1 MPLPLFLSTVIRRS
15 LLDKLPDN
23 LTCWIMSDGKP
34 GMENQCLGLAEALGL
49 DPVVKRLTI
58 RQPWRSLPP
67 QLWLTPLSALAPS
80 SDPVTTP
87 WPDLL
92 IATGRQTV
100 AIARHIRAASRGSTF
115 TVQIQNPAVSL
126 NSFDLVV
133 TPKHDQQSG
142 PNVIE
147 TFGALNRVR
156 SSAIEAAADAF
167 ADSVA
172 HLPRPLVAV
181 LLGGDNKVY
190 RMTADASHD
199 LASKLHLLAEAS
211 GGGLLITPSRRTG
224 TENAAIIRQGLEGL
238 PQVWH
243 SDGAPNPYL
252 GWMGLADAFVVTSD
266 SVNMISEPCGTGK
279 PVFVYHLP
287 GGAPKFDRFHK
298 AFADA
303 GMTRP
308 FDGHLA
314 HWTYPPLNDTATV
327 AAQVER
333 SLLIHLKDRG

>member
-1 MPLPLFLSTVIRRS
+1 LAQLPE
-15 LLDKLPDN
+15 N
-23 LTCWIMSDGKP
+23 LTCWVMSDGKP

-49 DPVVKRLTI
+49 SPEVKRLAI

-67 QLWLTPLSALAPS
+67 QFWYAPLSALAAE
-80 SDPVTTP
+80 SDAVGPP

-100 AIARHIRAASRGSTF
+100 AIARHIRKVSGGQTF
-115 TVQIQNPAVSL
+115 TVQIQNPAVGHDA
-126 NSFDLVV
+126 FDLVV
-133 TPKHDQQSG
+133 TPKHDRQSG

-156 SSAIEAAADAF
+156 PEAIEAAAAEF
-167 ADSVA
+167 ADGVA

-190 RMTADASHD
+190 RLTEQSARD
-199 LASKLHLLAEAS
+199 LAAKLRHMAEES
-211 GGGLLITPSRRTG
+211 GAGLMITPSRRTG
-224 TENAAIIRQGLEGL
+224 VANAAIIRDALEGL

-243 SDGAPNPYL
+243 RDGEPNPYL

-279 PVFVYHLP
+279 PVFVHHLP
-287 GGAPKFDRFHK
+287 GGAAKFDRFHQ
-298 AFADA
+298 AFAAAD
-303 GMTRP
+303 MTRP
-308 FDGHLA
+308 FEGHLA
-314 HWTYPPLNDTATV
+314 HWTYPPLNDNATV
-327 AAQVER
+327 AEQVRR
-333 SLLIHLKDRG
+333 SLLIHVKDRK

>member
-1 MPLPLFLSTVIRRS
+1 MNE
-15 LLDKLPDN
+15 LPDN
-23 LTCWIMSDGKP
+23 LTCWVMSDGKP
-34 GMENQCLGLAEALGL
+34 GMENQCLGLAEALEL
-49 DPVVKRLTI
+49 EPVVKRLAI

-67 QLWLTPLSALAPS
+67 QFWVSPLSALSPA
-80 SDPVTTP
+80 SDAVAAP

-100 AIARHIRAASRGSTF
+100 AVARQIRRNSGGNTF
-115 TVQIQNPAVSL
+115 AVQIQNPAVGHEA
-126 NSFDLVV
+126 FDIVV
-133 TPKHDQQSG
+133 TPKHDRQHG

-156 SSAIEAAADAF
+156 PEAIDIAADGF

-190 RMTADASHD
+190 RMTEDSARD
-199 LASKLHLLAEAS
+199 LADKLRQMAETS
-211 GGGLLITPSRRTG
+211 GAGLLVTPSRRTG
-224 TENAAIIRQGLEGL
+224 EKNASIIRDALAGL
-238 PQVWH
+238 PQIWH
-243 SDGAPNPYL
+243 RDGEPNPYL

-279 PVFVYHLP
+279 PVFIHHLP

-333 SLLIHLKDRG
+333 SLLIHLKDRGR

>member
-1 MPLPLFLSTVIRRS
+1 MN
-15 LLDKLPDN
+15 DLPDN
-23 LTCWIMSDGKP
+23 LTCWVMSDGKP

-49 DPVVKRLTI
+49 DPAVKRLSI

-67 QLWLTPLSALAPS
+67 QFWFSPLSALAAD
-80 SDPVTTP
+80 SDIVSPP

-100 AIARHIRAASRGSTF
+100 AIARHIKRASRGRTF
-115 TVQIQNPAVSL
+115 TVQIQNPAVRL
-126 NSFDLVV
+126 DTFDVVV
-133 TPKHDQQSG
+133 TPKHDRQSG
-142 PNVIE
+142 ANVIE

-156 SSAIEAAADAF
+156 TEAIAEAASDF
-167 ADSVA
+167 ADGVA

-190 RMTADASHD
+190 RMTGETSRD
-199 LASKLHLLAEAS
+199 LAAKLRTMAEAS
-211 GGGLLITPSRRTG
+211 GGGLMITPSRRTG
-224 TENAAIIRQGLEGL
+224 EANAVIIRDALEGL

-243 SDGAPNPYL
+243 QDGDPNPYL

-279 PVFVYHLP
+279 PVFVHHLP

-333 SLLIHLKDRG
+333 LLLIHLKDRG